1 MTAND
6 NEWQR
11 MTASGTTSDNEW
23 HNEWQQLVQQVT
35 TSGKEWQ
42 RMTTSNIE
50 WQWLMAIS
58 VIFFLFFFREGTTNR
73 DPKGNPLNLEEDI
86 EDDLLN

>member
-1 MTAND
+1 
-6 NEWQR
+6 

-58 VIFFLFFFREGTTNR
+58 VIFFFFFFREGTTKPWGR
-73 DPKGNPLNLEEDI
+73 HWRWSI
-86 EDDLLN
+86 ELRADLAK